1 MYVVFS
7 MLLSL
12 VAKCAKARRTEGS
25 LSKEAL
31 DSNRA
36 QDEAVT
42 ENGTL

>member
-7 MLLSL
+7 MPVSL
-12 VAKCAKARRTEGS
+12 VVKCAKARRTEGS

-31 DSNRA
+31 DRNRP

-42 ENGTL
+42 EKGII